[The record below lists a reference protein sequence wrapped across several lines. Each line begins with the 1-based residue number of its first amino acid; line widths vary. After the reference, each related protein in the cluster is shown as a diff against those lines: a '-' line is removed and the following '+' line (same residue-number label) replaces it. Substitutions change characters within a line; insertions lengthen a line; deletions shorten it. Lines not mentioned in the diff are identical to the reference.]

1 MTEKL
6 DWCFLTLTINQ
17 HHLCRGKT
25 QEPENAKIPRP
36 HPRAK
41 EPEPLG
47 RGKTPVEVL
56 TLLSTSQGA
65 SGAPV
70 CSPQTPPSGSVLGF
84 IAPSQT
90 PTSQASWAEAGVS
103 SHHPFLQRAL
113 EPEALVS
120 EQFIT
125 HQPAGI
131 TSNTACITRTSS
143 PPQSVLASS
152 LRLHP
157 HPLSSTPSGP
167 FKAAP
172 GLGTTP

>member
-1 MTEKL
+1 M
-6 DWCFLTLTINQ
+6 
-17 HHLCRGKT
+17 
-25 QEPENAKIPRP
+25 
-36 HPRAK
+36 
-41 EPEPLG
+41 
-47 RGKTPVEVL
+47 
-56 TLLSTSQGA
+56 
-65 SGAPV
+65 
-70 CSPQTPPSGSVLGF
+70 CSPQAPPSGSVLGF

-90 PTSQASWAEAGVS
+90 PSPPNFSGFLGQSW
-103 SHHPFLQRAL
+103 PFLQRAL

-125 HQPAGI
+125 HQPVQPAGI
-131 TSNTACITRTSS
+131 TSNTACTTRTSS